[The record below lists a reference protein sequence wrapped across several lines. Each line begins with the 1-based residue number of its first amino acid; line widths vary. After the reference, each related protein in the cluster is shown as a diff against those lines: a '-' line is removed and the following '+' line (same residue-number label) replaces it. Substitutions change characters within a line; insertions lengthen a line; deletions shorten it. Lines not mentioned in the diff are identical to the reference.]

1 MTLETKLVSET
12 STNSGTANA
21 KHNLSNTSLI
31 SKASA
36 SSKHSRLS
44 ANSRTSLKR
53 MRKSSFTIVN
63 QKMTKGLKSTGGIKF
78 KNRNTG
84 KANKLLSDFN
94 QKHKVG
100 VKKTEEEME
109 AEKLENEARLK
120 DAENLRL
127 ATLDRFKKMAAENE
141 RKMIKWAEEER
152 CRKLLQEKME
162 NRSFI
167 EKYLVLGT
175 KFLFLVILIVLGLLY
190 WDYMKN
196 KPMESSDSSYTYLID
211 GSFLLGVG
219 YIVLTVLIYLAM
231 KDFAE
236 NHEAKQRDSMTAYEL
251 EIRNISSNC

>member
-21 KHNLSNTSLI
+21 KNNQSNTSLI
-31 SKASA
+31 SKAS
-36 SSKHSRLS
+36 SKHSRLS
-44 ANSRTSLKR
+44 TNSRTSLKR

-120 DAENLRL
+120 DAEKLRL
-127 ATLDRFKKMAAENE
+127 ATLDRFEKMAAENE

-196 KPMESSDSSYTYLID
+196 KPMESSDSSYAYLID
-211 GSFLLGVG
+211 GSFFLGVG
-219 YIVLTVLIYLAM
+219 YIVLTVLIYSAM

-236 NHEAKQRDSMTAYEL
+236 NHEAKQRDSMTEYEL